1 MMGFPNVRGVFRDRV
16 ASRVGL
22 LSRTAGCCAAL
33 GLLLQAAGPDRIA
46 SAGAQSTA
54 ASGFDF
60 SRTMRVDYFHGGGLK
75 IGETFALD
83 RVVNDGAWAG
93 SRAQLVDE
101 TNLGKYAFEVRSSSS
116 PTVLYSRGF
125 ASIYGEW
132 ETTPEVKTTQRT
144 FHESMRLPWP
154 TGPVTI
160 ALKKRQR
167 DNSFREVWSVDVDP
181 SSRFVNRAALPARP
195 GSVWTLMENGPAS
208 QKVDLLILGE
218 GYTRAQLPK
227 FHADAKRLVE
237 SLFAQ
242 EPFKS
247 RRRDFNVRGLDLPS
261 PESGINRPN
270 AGVFRR
276 TPISAEYNI
285 FDSERYVLTLD
296 NRTLR
301 DAASGAPYEFLE
313 ILVNDKTYGGGGIFN
328 DQATAS
334 VDSAFADY
342 VFVHEFGHHFA
353 ALADEYYTSDVAYE
367 TGATDLPEPWEPNVT
382 ALKDPAALK
391 WRDLVAP
398 GTPLPTPWD
407 KAEFEQESRATQERR
422 RAIRARNAP
431 EAEMDALF
439 REQRDR
445 EEKLLGGMKYARTVG
460 AFEGASYEARGL
472 YRPETDCIMF
482 TRDRVGFCRVC
493 RRALSRIID
502 LYSK

>member
-1 MMGFPNVRGVFRDRV
+1 MPYQF
-16 ASRVGL
+16 S
-22 LSRTAGCCAAL
+22 TARAAAGAGAAL
-33 GLLLQAAGPDRIA
+33 LLLAQTVSPPLAAQARGGR
-46 SAGAQSTA
+46 GADTQATGTA
-54 ASGFDF
+54 PVADGFDF
-60 SRTMRVDYFHGGGLK
+60 SRTMRVDYFHGGGPAT
-75 IGETFALD
+75 GETFALD
-83 RVVNDGAWAG
+83 RIVNDGDWAG
-93 SRAQLVDE
+93 SRTQLVDD
-101 TNLGKYAFEVRSSSS
+101 TNLGKYLFEVHARSSSA
-116 PTVLYSRGF
+116 VLYSRGF

-132 ETTPEVKTTQRT
+132 ETTPEVKTTART

-154 TGPVTI
+154 AGPVTVT
-160 ALKKRQR
+160 LKKRQK
-167 DNSFREVWSVDVDP
+167 DNSFKDVWSVDVDP
-181 SSRFVNRAALPARP
+181 ASRFVNRAALTARP
-195 GSVWTLMENGPAS
+195 GSVWTVMENGPAS
-208 QKVDLLILGE
+208 EKVDLLIIGE

-227 FHADAKRLVE
+227 FHGDVNRLLG

-247 RRRDFNVRGLDLPS
+247 RKTDFNVRALDLPA
-261 PESGINRPN
+261 PVSGINRPN

-276 TPISAEYNI
+276 TPVGAEYNV

-296 NRTLR
+296 NRALR
-301 DAASGAPYEFLE
+301 DAASAAPYEFIE

-328 DQATAS
+328 DQATAA

-367 TGATDLPEPWEPNVT
+367 TGAADLPEPWEPNVT
-382 ALKDPAALK
+382 ALKDPATLK
-391 WRDLVAP
+391 WRDLVTP

-407 KAEFEQESRATQERR
+407 KADFEQESRATQERR

-439 REQRDR
+439 REERTR
-445 EEKLLGGMKYARTVG
+445 EEARLGGMKYSRTVG

-472 YRPETDCIMF
+472 YRPEADCIMF

-493 RRALSRIID
+493 RRAITRIID

>member
-1 MMGFPNVRGVFRDRV
+1 MLLPLLLLFLQAVLPPLSL
-16 ASRVGL
+16 ASRGIPQAP
-22 LSRTAGCCAAL
+22 AGAP
-33 GLLLQAAGPDRIA
+33 AAG
-46 SAGAQSTA
+46 
-54 ASGFDF
+54 GFDF
-60 SRTMRVDYFHGGGLK
+60 SRTMRVDYYHGGGPTT
-75 IGETFALD
+75 GETFALD

-93 SRAQLVDE
+93 SRTQLVDE
-101 TNLGKYAFEVRSSSS
+101 TNLGKYLFEVRAASS
-116 PTVLYSRGF
+116 PAVLYSRGF

-132 ETTPEVKTTQRT
+132 ETTPEVKATQRT

-154 TGPVTI
+154 SAPVTI
-160 ALKKRQR
+160 TLKKRQR
-167 DNSFREVWSVDVDP
+167 DNSFKDVWSVNVDP
-181 SSRFVNRAALPARP
+181 ASRFVNRAPAAPRS
-195 GSVWTLMENGPAS
+195 GSVWTVMENGPAS
-208 QKVDLLILGE
+208 QKVDILIIGE
-218 GYTRAQLPK
+218 GYTRAQFPK
-227 FHADAKRLVE
+227 FHGDVTRLLG

-247 RRRDFNVRGLDLPS
+247 RKKDFNVRALDLPAA
-261 PESGINRPN
+261 ESGINRPN

-276 TPISAEYNI
+276 TPISAEYNV

-296 NRTLR
+296 NRALR
-301 DAASGAPYEFLE
+301 DAASAAPYEFIE

-367 TGATDLPEPWEPNVT
+367 TGAADLPEPWEPNVT

-391 WRDLVAP
+391 WRDLVTP

-407 KAEFEQESRATQERR
+407 KAQFEQESRATQERR

-439 REQRDR
+439 REQRAR
-445 EEKLLGGMKYARTVG
+445 EEALLGGMKYAHTVG
-460 AFEGASYEARGL
+460 AFEGASYEPRGV
-472 YRPETDCIMF
+472 YRPEIDCIMF

-493 RRALSRIID
+493 RRAISRIID